1 MVGQR
6 LDPLPPA
13 IRVVLATAAVI
24 GAVIDV
30 RVVAAAGEHP
40 VTEVLTALDV
50 AFAAGLVTH
59 PAGPPAAEFCHALV
73 RDTLLAQVPSARRL
87 VIHRRAAEHIEAAH
101 RDDLDRHAAEL
112 AHHSLSA
119 LPAADARAAV
129 AWAERAAAGALAEL
143 ACEEAARLYERALQA
158 MGPGGFRPADRCR
171 LLLGRASTL
180 FKSGDVRSAIAV
192 VTAAGQEARRAG
204 DPAAMAHA
212 ALAFEGVA
220 DEAWGQQVVRF
231 AGAALPQLAAG
242 ELELRARLT
251 AALATAH
258 SFTLAGDAA
267 DQAQPLSQ
275 RALELAEAS
284 AAPNALA
291 SALRARQ
298 MACAG
303 PDGVD
308 VRLETADRMLTL
320 AAQTGDPWAALWG
333 RLLRI
338 EARCQL
344 GETDAAEAD
353 IAPLAH
359 IVERLRQPVAAWH
372 LARTRCALAM
382 GRGRFDEAGPLPPR
396 DGRPGRPGPGPPGP
410 SDELADRYQAGFTHR
425 KP

>member
-59 PAGPPAAEFCHALV
+59 PAGPAAAEFCHALV

-129 AWAERAAAGALAEL
+129 A
-143 ACEEAARLYERALQA
+143 

-192 VTAAGQEARRAG
+192 ATAAGQEARRAG

-410 SDELADRYQAGFTHR
+410 SDELADRYQAGFSHR